1 MKLNGWQR
9 LWVVA
14 TLIIFVIA
22 VFYTIVLLLPEK
34 SEIMSRWACETI
46 EAARKT
52 KEYSEEHS
60 PKLQDAFFKLDL
72 EVALSELRD
81 ARRGYGDKVLG
92 YGYKELIDKIHEKYV
107 EKNPLT
113 KIKFDEIDKRYRNE
127 LDTLPIK
134 RAKHALIVFAI
145 YLCLIS
151 AIYGV
156 GRSIGWVYRGFRTK
170 ESRL

>member
-9 LWVVA
+9 LWVL
-14 TLIIFVIA
+14 TSIIIFVIA
-22 VFYTIVLLLPEK
+22 VFYTIALLLPEK

-46 EAARKT
+46 EAVRNT
-52 KEYSEEHS
+52 KEYSDEHPS
-60 PKLQDAFFKLDL
+60 EIDLFKIRL

-92 YGYKELIDKIHEKYV
+92 YGYKELIDKIHEKYG